1 MAGFHKESLKIS
13 KETFTKYS
21 TRIILGLTIIFYIVL
36 TAININAY
44 LLTQNTIS
52 VVALRGP
59 SIRNQMIT
67 MDNLQEYKM
76 TEKEFYRY
84 GLEQSRAGITNRLI
98 KWNKE
103 NLNKIVNSS
112 EPVFFA
118 YSKKNGDL
126 LMWEDCIKTYQD
138 KTRMFLYSYPGKNI
152 IELTVSG
159 SNLNTFKK
167 VLEVGDRI
175 NIKCLYKKTLSTAV
189 VRSSVK
195 RKSTS
200 ETYFDF
206 DLLQID
212 DLFTNISIADILNS
226 NGESILDYNEYVNS
240 LPTSD
245 KIELMQ
251 TEDYKRN
258 IKAAT
263 LMLAVTPTEENLYNI
278 YRKKDGATFLISL
291 PQAE

>member
-1 MAGFHKESLKIS
+1 MKFHIEKPKLNKEL
-13 KETFTKYS
+13 FTKYS
-21 TRIILGLTIIFYIVL
+21 TKVILLLTIVFYATL
-36 TAININAY
+36 SAINIRAY
-44 LLTQNTIS
+44 LLTQKTIT
-52 VVALRGP
+52 VVKLQGP
-59 SIRNQMIT
+59 CIRNQMIT
-67 MDNLQEYKM
+67 KDNLKEYEM

-84 GLEQSRAGITNRLI
+84 GLEQSKSGINNRLI
-98 KWNKE
+98 KWE
-103 NLNKIVNSS
+103 DSKILTEGK

-118 YSKKNGDL
+118 YSKKNDDL
-126 LMWEDCIKTYQD
+126 LMWEDCIPTYID
-138 KTRMFLYSYPGKNI
+138 KTRMFRYAYPGKNI

-167 VLEVGDRI
+167 ILQVGDKI

-212 DLFTNISIADILNS
+212 DLFTNIEIADILNS
-226 NGESILDYNEYVNS
+226 NGDSILDYNEYVDG
-240 LPTSD
+240 LPTSTRL
-245 KIELMQ
+245 ELIQ
-251 TEDYKRN
+251 TEEYKRN
-258 IKAAT
+258 IKAST
-263 LMLAVTPTEENLYNI
+263 LMLAVTPAEESLYNI

>member
-1 MAGFHKESLKIS
+1 MQFYKEKIKFS

-21 TRIILGLTIIFYIVL
+21 TKIILLLTIIFYISL
-36 TAININAY
+36 TAINIKAY
-44 LLTQNTIS
+44 LVTQNTIPVIVLKTP
-52 VVALRGP
+52 VV
-59 SIRNQMIT
+59 RNQMIT
-67 MDNLQEYKM
+67 ADKLDKYNM

-84 GLEQSRAGITNRLI
+84 GLEQSKAGITNRLI
-98 KWNKE
+98 KYTKE
-103 NLNKIVNSS
+103 NIETLTQAK
-112 EPVFFA
+112 EPVFYA
-118 YSKKNGDL
+118 YSKKANDL
-126 LMWEDCIKTYQD
+126 LMWEDCIPTYQD
-138 KTRMFLYSYPGKNI
+138 KTRMFLYKYPGKNI

-167 VLEVGDRI
+167 ILNVGDRI

-212 DLFTNISIADILNS
+212 DLFTNIAIADILNS
-226 NGESILDYNEYVNS
+226 NGESILDYNEYVNN
-240 LPTSD
+240 LPTSE
-245 KIELMQ
+245 KLELIQ
-251 TEDYKRN
+251 TEEYKRN

>member
-1 MAGFHKESLKIS
+1 MQFYKEKVKFS

-21 TRIILGLTIIFYIVL
+21 TKIILLLTIIFYISL
-36 TAININAY
+36 TAINIRAY
-44 LLTQNTIS
+44 LITQNTIPVIMLKTP
-52 VVALRGP
+52 VV
-59 SIRNQMIT
+59 RNQMIT
-67 MDNLQEYKM
+67 ADKLDKYNM

-84 GLEQSRAGITNRLI
+84 GLEQSKAGITNRLI
-98 KWNKE
+98 RYTKE
-103 NLNKIVNSS
+103 NIETLTQAK
-112 EPVFFA
+112 EPVFYA
-118 YSKKNGDL
+118 YSKKANDL
-126 LMWEDCIKTYQD
+126 LMWEDCIPTYQD
-138 KTRMFLYSYPGKNI
+138 KTRMFLYKYPGKNI

-167 VLEVGDRI
+167 ILNVGDRI

-212 DLFTNISIADILNS
+212 DLFTNIAIADILNS
-226 NGESILDYNEYVNS
+226 NGESILDYNEYVNN
-240 LPTSD
+240 LPTSE
-245 KIELMQ
+245 KLELIQ
-251 TEDYKRN
+251 TEEYKRN

>member
-1 MAGFHKESLKIS
+1 MQFYKEKVKFS

-21 TRIILGLTIIFYIVL
+21 TKIILLLTIIFYISL
-36 TAININAY
+36 TAINIRSY
-44 LLTQNTIS
+44 LITQNTIPVIMLKTP
-52 VVALRGP
+52 VV
-59 SIRNQMIT
+59 RNQMIT
-67 MDNLQEYKM
+67 ADKLDKYNM

-84 GLEQSRAGITNRLI
+84 GLEQSKAGITNRLI
-98 KWNKE
+98 KYTKE
-103 NLNKIVNSS
+103 NIETLTQAK
-112 EPVFFA
+112 EPVFYA
-118 YSKKNGDL
+118 YSKKANDL
-126 LMWEDCIKTYQD
+126 LMWEDCIPTYQD
-138 KTRMFLYSYPGKNI
+138 KTRMFLYKYPGKNI

-167 VLEVGDRI
+167 ILNVGDRI

-212 DLFTNISIADILNS
+212 DLFTNIAIADILNS
-226 NGESILDYNEYVNS
+226 NGESILDYNEYVNN
-240 LPTSD
+240 LPTSE
-245 KIELMQ
+245 KLELIQ
-251 TEDYKRN
+251 TEEYKRN

>member
-1 MAGFHKESLKIS
+1 MKFHIEKPKLNKEL
-13 KETFTKYS
+13 FTKYS
-21 TRIILGLTIIFYIVL
+21 TKVILLLTIVFYATL
-36 TAININAY
+36 SAINIRVY
-44 LLTQNTIS
+44 LLNQNTIK
-52 VVALRGP
+52 VVKLQGP
-59 SIRNQMIT
+59 CIRNQMIT
-67 MDNLQEYKM
+67 KDNLKPYEM

-84 GLEQSRAGITNRLI
+84 GLEQSKSGINNRLI
-98 KWNKE
+98 KWDDV
-103 NLNKIVNSS
+103 KILTEGK

-118 YSKKNGDL
+118 YSKKNDDL
-126 LMWEDCIKTYQD
+126 LMWEDCIPTYID
-138 KTRMFLYSYPGKNI
+138 KTRMFRYAYPGKNI

-167 VLEVGDRI
+167 ILQVGDKI

-200 ETYFDF
+200 ESYFDF

-212 DLFTNISIADILNS
+212 DLFTNIEIADILNS
-226 NGESILDYNEYVNS
+226 NGDSILDYNEYVDG
-240 LPTSD
+240 LPTSTRL
-245 KIELMQ
+245 ELIQ
-251 TEDYKRN
+251 TEEYKRN
-258 IKAAT
+258 IKAST
-263 LMLAVTPTEENLYNI
+263 LMLAVTPAEESLYNI